1 MAEEASGTRCPSWVN
16 TVTGGLIPIGAR
28 ARVVHP

>member
-1 MAEEASGTRCPSWVN
+1 MAEEASGTSCSPWVN

-28 ARVVHP
+28 AREVHP